1 MSFPSSIRI
10 GARKSP
16 LAFAQAREVKDRLI
30 EQWQSLTIE
39 IVSFST
45 LGDRML
51 QGPLTEIGGKG
62 LFTREIDE
70 SLLDERIDIAVHS
83 MKDMPVELPDGLCLA
98 ATPERQDVRDAFLS
112 KIAKD
117 LDDLPKG
124 AIVGT
129 ASLRRKAQI
138 LHHRPDLIVSP
149 LRGNI
154 ETRMRKLEE
163 GEVDAALLAL
173 AGLKRLGLEN
183 RAASILPVTRILP
196 AVAQGAIAIVCRA
209 DDHRLKEALL
219 AVNHAETL
227 QRVTAERAFLR
238 VLDGSCR
245 TPIAGLAECSGG
257 VLRLRG
263 MALSPDGAE
272 MRDGAA
278 EGSPEEAQKIGETV
292 AEHILNR
299 LPPGFLAQS

>member
-1 MSFPSSIRI
+1 MSFPSSVRI

-16 LAFAQAREVKDRLI
+16 LAFAQAQEVKNRLM
-30 EQWQSLTIE
+30 ERWRSLTIE

-45 LGDRML
+45 LGDRMS

-83 MKDMPVELPDGLCLA
+83 MKDMPTELPAGLCLA

-112 KIAKD
+112 KTAKD
-117 LDDLPKG
+117 LDDLPEG
-124 AIVGT
+124 AVIGT

-138 LHHRPDLIVSP
+138 LHRRPDLTIRP
-149 LRGNI
+149 LRGNV

-163 GEVDAALLAL
+163 GEVDATLLAL

-183 RAASILPVTRILP
+183 RAASILPATQMLP

-209 DDHRLKEALL
+209 DDRRLKEALL

-245 TPIAGLAECSGG
+245 TPIAGLAEYSGG

-263 MALSPDGAE
+263 MALSLDGAD
-272 MRDGAA
+272 MRAAAA
-278 EGSPEEAQKIGETV
+278 EGAPEEAQRIGETV
-292 AEHILNR
+292 AEHILNQ
-299 LPPGFLAQS
+299 LPPGFLTWA